1 MRDNPGLL
9 LLVYPQCHYMQP
21 HDQDAKGDFA
31 YRVEKAMQRQQR
43 EILKCWPWSCHLLR
57 EVFVCLFVIF
67 ILFFIS
73 EMLY

>member
-43 EILKCWPWSCHLLR
+43 EILKC
-57 EVFVCLFVIF
+57 
-67 ILFFIS
+67 
-73 EMLY
+73 